1 MQEETFRG
9 CSGGCANCPRMQQC
23 MAAQTP
29 LDAFL
34 RANPKR
40 GILRIQAFRGPQSVP
55 VEGGRVTVSRSFD
68 DGSSHI
74 FYEGTT
80 DRSGIIDPI
89 SLPAPELAQSLSPG
103 DAHPSATY
111 TVRAEYPG
119 LEPVEATVDLYPG
132 IKTVQ
137 PLQLQ
142 VKEA

>member
-23 MAAQTP
+23 MASQSP

-34 RANPKR
+34 RANPDR
-40 GILRIQAFRGPQSVP
+40 GVLRIQAFRGPQSVP
-55 VEGGRVTVSRSFD
+55 VQGVQVTVSRSFD
-68 DGSSHI
+68 DGSRHV

-80 DRSGIIDPI
+80 DESGLIDPI
-89 SLPAPELAQSLSPG
+89 ILPAPDRSQSLTPG
-103 DAHPSATY
+103 IANPSATY
-111 TVRAEYPG
+111 TVRAEFPG
-119 LEPVEATVDLYPG
+119 LEPVEATVDLYRG

-137 PLQLQ
+137 PIQLQ

>member
-23 MAAQTP
+23 MAAGTS

-34 RANPKR
+34 RANPDR
-40 GILRIQAFRGPQSVP
+40 GVLRIQAFRGNQSIP
-55 VEGGRVTVSRSFD
+55 VQGVHVTVRRSFP
-68 DGSSHI
+68 DGTSHV

-80 DRSGIIDPI
+80 DESGLIDPI
-89 SLPAPELAQSLSPG
+89 VLPAPDRRQSLSPG
-103 DAHPSATY
+103 IDNPSATY
-111 TVRAEYPG
+111 EVLAELAG
-119 LEPVEATVDLYPG
+119 FEPVKSTVDLYQG

-137 PLQLQ
+137 PIQLQ